1 MIPFGLVTGFAD
13 GQEIRITELAEHGFC
28 FRTLDE
34 IREVKGFRICFY
46 DGFNGLKAGDQEK
59 KSSDPY
65 TEVEIHSFEMEVRVE
80 DGLGIPVYEYSVFV
94 EQEKYRECAGKLIL
108 WYDRFVRLK
117 LECEDGELAMALTGY
132 PAKKD
137 EQFAENFIEQKK
149 EWFGEGEDRAR
160 LETRIENQSGIRENC
175 IAAGDFELKEY
186 KEHK

>member
-1 MIPFGLVTGFAD
+1 MSGKREINGVFMIPFGLVAGFAD

-46 DGFNGLKAGDQEK
+46 DGFNGLKAGSQEK
-59 KSSDPY
+59 KSGDPY

-80 DGLGIPVYEYSVFV
+80 DGPGIPVYEYSVFV

-117 LECEDGELAMALTGY
+117 LSE
-132 PAKKD
+132 
-137 EQFAENFIEQKK
+137 F
-149 EWFGEGEDRAR
+149 
-160 LETRIENQSGIRENC
+160 
-175 IAAGDFELKEY
+175 
-186 KEHK
+186 